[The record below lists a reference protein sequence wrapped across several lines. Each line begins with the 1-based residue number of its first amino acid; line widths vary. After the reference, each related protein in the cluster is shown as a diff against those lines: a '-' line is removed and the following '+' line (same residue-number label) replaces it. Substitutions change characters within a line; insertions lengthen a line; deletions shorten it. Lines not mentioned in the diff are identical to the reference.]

1 MKKIVLVALALM
13 LGFTS
18 NAQFEKAK
26 KIAPKNGTKDLPV
39 WSQIHTPFS
48 TTDIYGN
55 PVNVADTL
63 AAGKYIVVD
72 YSATW
77 CGPCYRF
84 HNSQVLE
91 AIHNQMSNVCVLWV
105 EADNSTT
112 LADIYGTGSST
123 QGDWTHYYDENGSVL
138 DSVSYRI
145 IDCASCESMIDPTG
159 YVPAVYFITPS
170 GYYCHIY
177 GETWGLNI
185 GQPANEA
192 IANIN
197 ALITNSPQPGVAPVI
212 DISGPT
218 TVINGNSVT
227 FTANIVSV
235 DEVTNVSWTATG
247 ATTTSGNTNT
257 FTTSWN
263 TNGDYTVE
271 LSVTNTTGTTT
282 KTINI
287 HVFSWNWGNTMSYG
301 MNISDANA
309 MAGFKANQGSTSTW
323 AAMFPAQ
330 FMSGR
335 QYLNS
340 VTFYAVGTMN
350 YTLDVYQGGETAPE
364 TKIYTRTMKGN
375 GEGWQTMNVSG
386 ALPLDQTKNLWISLT
401 APHAAGYVMS
411 IYMNEAQDNYYY
423 CGDPNGSWAYLG
435 SWATMPS
442 MGHDV
447 TWALK
452 ATTGNTPSVG
462 INEIDNSSVNL
473 YPNPTTGMVFV
484 EAENFVNASVID
496 MTGRVVMTTTET
508 TFDMS
513 NLSNG
518 VYMVRINT
526 ANGTATQKIVKK

>member
-1 MKKIVLVALALM
+1 MKKILLVALALT
-13 LGFTS
+13 LGFAA
-18 NAQFEKAK
+18 NAQWERAK
-26 KIAPKNGTKDLPV
+26 KVATKGATKDLPV

-55 PVNVADTL
+55 AVNVADTL

-84 HNSQVLE
+84 HNSKVLE
-91 AIHNQMSNVCVLWV
+91 AIHNQMPNVCVLWV

-112 LADIYGTGSST
+112 LNDIYGTGSST
-123 QGDWTHYYDENGSVL
+123 QGDWTHYSDG

-159 YVPAVYFITPS
+159 YVPAVYFVTPS
-170 GYYCHIY
+170 GYFCHIY
-177 GETWGLNI
+177 GEDWGVYI
-185 GQPANEA
+185 DQPASEA
-192 IANIN
+192 ISN
-197 ALITNSPQPGVAPVI
+197 ITNLINTSPQPGVAPVI
-212 DISGPT
+212 DIQGPT
-218 TVINGNSVT
+218 TVINGSQVT

-235 DEVTNVSWTATG
+235 DEVTNISWSATG
-247 ATTTSGNTNT
+247 ATTTSGSGNT
-257 FTTSWN
+257 FTTGW
-263 TNGDYTVE
+263 TTDGDYIVT
-271 LSVTNTTGTTT
+271 LTVTNTTGTTT
-282 KTINI
+282 KTINV

-301 MNISDANA
+301 VNISDDNA
-309 MAGFKANQGSTSTW
+309 MAGFRGNSGSTSTW
-323 AAMFPAQ
+323 GAMFPAQ

-350 YTLDVYQGGETAPE
+350 YTVTVYQGGETAPE
-364 TKIYTRTMKGN
+364 TQIYTRTMKGN
-375 GEGWQTMNVSG
+375 GEGWQTINCSG
-386 ALPLDQTKNLWISLT
+386 AVPLDQTKNLWIALT

-411 IYMNEAQDNYYY
+411 TYVNETQDDYYY

-442 MGHDV
+442 MGYNV

-452 ATTGNTPSVG
+452 ATTGNTPSVA
-462 INEIDNSSVNL
+462 IDEVENGNINL
-473 YPNPTTGMVFV
+473 YPNPTTGMVNI
-484 EAENFVNASVID
+484 EAENFVNATVID
-496 MTGRVVMTTTET
+496 MAGRVVMTTEAT

-513 NLSNG
+513 NLTNG
-518 VYMVRINT
+518 VYTVRINT
-526 ANGTATQKIVKK
+526 VNGTATQKIVKK